1 MQNIHGKSNIEN
13 EGLEKKMKI
22 FNRVIAV
29 VCLLS
34 LTVAMAACSSK
45 DKIEIGGLADLD
57 GKIIGVQT
65 GTIGDELAEDIDTKR
80 VERYNAYV
88 DAITSLK
95 QKKID
100 AIIMDNDTAT
110 AYLEKNEDLLIL
122 DVGFEPE
129 QYAVAVQKGDSLKS
143 AVDTVI
149 DRMKS
154 DGSLAASLEAHKD
167 ETGTA
172 PDMNEDAPNGKL
184 VMGTEAGFPPYEYMS
199 GGAVIGTDIDIMSE
213 VAKEL
218 DMELVVENMA
228 FDGLIAALQ
237 QGKIQAIAAGM
248 TISEERKVNV
258 DFSVPYVDA
267 SQVVVIRKTSMK

>member
-1 MQNIHGKSNIEN
+1 MRNIYRI
-13 EGLEKKMKI
+13 
-22 FNRVIAV
+22 IAV

-34 LTVAMAACSSK
+34 LTLAMSACSSG

-65 GTIGDELAEDIDTKR
+65 GTIGDELAEEIDTKR

-110 AYLEKNEDLLIL
+110 AYLEKNDDLVVL

-129 QYAVAVQKGDSLKS
+129 QYAVAVQKGDSLK
-143 AVDTVI
+143 ATVDTVI
-149 DRMKS
+149 ERMKA

-172 PDMNEDAPNGKL
+172 PDMNKGAANGKL

-199 GGAVIGTDIDIMSE
+199 GGAVIGTDIDIMAA